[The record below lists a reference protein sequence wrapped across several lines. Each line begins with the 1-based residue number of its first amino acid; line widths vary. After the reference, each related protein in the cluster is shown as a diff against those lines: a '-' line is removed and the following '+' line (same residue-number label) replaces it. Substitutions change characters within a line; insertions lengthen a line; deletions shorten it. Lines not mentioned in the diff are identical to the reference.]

1 MIEKAE
7 CIDCGTEYCPCKLA
21 ENGECIVCSQLQG
34 SKFCDCINWQGVCIY
49 QELINNGKKAK
60 NPRKTIKCN
69 VLDIQRFK
77 DNLII
82 LTLEVPHRLAVNLVR
97 PGSYIFIKEE
107 EEKYFDVP
115 ISIMESDVVKNTISL
130 AIEVRGV
137 KTKRFKEVKIGESVS
152 IRGPYWNGI
161 FGLTELNNRVNDNI
175 LILARGIGMAPMLP
189 VLRRVI
195 NNDNNIEIFLDKN
208 PFEEIF
214 IESYLKKYDV
224 KITETNLINKGT
236 LSEEGRFIIENSIK
250 DKNINMIHLAGP
262 DILTYSVIK
271 YLDEI
276 GNNKIP
282 LSCCNNFKL
291 CCGEGICGA
300 CTTRFSGRRI
310 KRFCKLQTDPRSIF
324 EGRRLI

>member
-1 MIEKAE
+1 MIEK
-7 CIDCGTEYCPCKLA
+7 DLDNLTEYCPCKLA

-60 NPRKTIKCN
+60 NPRKTIKCKA
-69 VLDIQRFK
+69 LDIQRFK

-137 KTKRFKEVKIGESVS
+137 KTKRFKEVKIGDLIS

-214 IESYLKKYDV
+214 IDSYLRKYDV

-276 GNNKIP
+276 GNKEIP

>member
-60 NPRKTIKCN
+60 NPRKTIKCKA
-69 VLDIQRFK
+69 LDIQRFK

-137 KTKRFKEVKIGESVS
+137 KTKRFKEVKIGDLIS

-214 IESYLKKYDV
+214 IDSYLRKYDV

-262 DILTYSVIK
+262 DILTYSVI
-271 YLDEI
+271 
-276 GNNKIP
+276 
-282 LSCCNNFKL
+282 
-291 CCGEGICGA
+291 
-300 CTTRFSGRRI
+300 
-310 KRFCKLQTDPRSIF
+310 
-324 EGRRLI
+324 